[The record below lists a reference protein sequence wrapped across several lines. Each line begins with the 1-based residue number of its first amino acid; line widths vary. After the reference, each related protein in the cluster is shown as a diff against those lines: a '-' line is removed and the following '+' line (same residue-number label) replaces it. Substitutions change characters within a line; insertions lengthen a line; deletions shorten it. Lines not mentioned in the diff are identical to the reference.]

1 MFRRISDIVKEMILG
16 VLATD
21 LLIAVIGLIFVPQKA
36 AFSLGLL
43 MGFIVAVIM
52 IFSMYHSIEK
62 AMDFEEKGA
71 AFQCVKGYIFR
82 TVFLVAGFIGAYF
95 FGLWAVLSY
104 FLGVMSIK
112 AAAYLQPHTKKFLHH
127 H

>member
-16 VLATD
+16 IFATD
-21 LLIAVIGLIFVPQKA
+21 LLIAVMGIIFVPQKA

-52 IFSMYHSIEK
+52 IFSMNSSIEK
-62 AMDFEEKGA
+62 AMDFEGKGA
-71 AFQCVKGYIFR
+71 TFQCVKGYIFR
-82 TVFLVAGFIGAYF
+82 TVFLIAGFVAAYF
-95 FGLWAVLSY
+95 LGMWAVLSY

-112 AAAYLQPHTKKFLHH
+112 VAAYLQPYTKKFLHH
-127 H
+127 M